1 MRSTP
6 GSPREVDLAL
16 HSLPPS
22 SVSPPAYV
30 GHQLPSEAKNRS
42 HDPAHIQK
50 RRKRE
55 GPYEN
60 VEGSPNFS
68 KYYGGVAKIRQT
80 FVAHSDCLETGYW
93 SKF

>member
-16 HSLPPS
+16 HSLPPN
-22 SVSPPAYV
+22 SVSPPTYG
-30 GHQLPSEAKNRS
+30 GHQFSSEMGDRG

-55 GPYEN
+55 GQYEHAEGIPY
-60 VEGSPNFS
+60 FS
-68 KYYGGVAKIRQT
+68 KYHVDVAKIRQT
-80 FVAHSDCLETGYW
+80 FAVHSDCLESGHW